1 MRRVLPVFS
10 ALLLLAYPFAV
21 FFGLR
26 HWGLTGLA
34 PLLLA
39 LFSLRLLQRRPPV
52 RLLAVSSALAALV
65 GITLVLLA
73 WLFRQNNW
81 LLFYPVAVNALL
93 FAFFASSLRRPP
105 CVIERLARLSHPD
118 LPEAGVRHTRRVT
131 KVWCGF
137 FLLNGATALFTALHG
152 DLALW
157 TLYNGAI
164 SYALMGILF
173 AGEWLVRQ
181 KLLAEK

>member
-1 MRRVLPVFS
+1 MQRVLPVLS

-26 HWGLTGLA
+26 HWGLAGIA

-39 LFSLRLLQRRPPV
+39 LFFLRLLQRRPPV
-52 RLLAVSSALAALV
+52 RPLAVSSALAALT
-65 GITLVLLA
+65 GIILVLLA
-73 WLFRQNNW
+73 WVFRQNNW
-81 LLFYPVAVNALL
+81 LLFYPVAVNVLL
-93 FAFFASSLRRPP
+93 LAIFAVSLRRPP
-105 CVIERLARLSHPD
+105 SVIERLARLSHPD
-118 LPEAGVRHTRRVT
+118 LPEAGVRYTRRVT
-131 KVWCGF
+131 QVWCGF
-137 FLLNGATALFTALHG
+137 FLLNGTVALFTALRG

-173 AGEWLVRQ
+173 AGEYFLRR